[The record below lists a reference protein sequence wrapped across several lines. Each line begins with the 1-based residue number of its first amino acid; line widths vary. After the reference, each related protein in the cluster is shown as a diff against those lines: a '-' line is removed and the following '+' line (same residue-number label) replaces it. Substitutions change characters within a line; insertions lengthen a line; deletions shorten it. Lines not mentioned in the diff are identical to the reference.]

1 MKDDLPASGDWWKV
15 EDGTTCPK
23 CNGTR
28 LGKVA
33 RHVVLIDQNG
43 KRLSLPELLGL
54 PPELVLKF
62 IQNLK
67 VDQFAQ
73 EIVKSIIPEVQERL
87 KFMHQVGLEYLCLD
101 RETSSLSGG
110 EAQRIRL
117 AGQLGSNLSGV
128 LYVLDEP
135 SIGLHPRDNQRLIL
149 SLRDLQSK
157 GNSLVVVEH
166 DQETINQADL
176 IIEVGPLAGKKG
188 GEIVREIKNN
198 KSKFKKPKS
207 LLINSSKTDSTV
219 TKPPLLSGKN
229 NLRSKHWLRLKKAH
243 FRNIHNTSVDIP
255 IGQLSVCCGISGSG
269 KSSLVRGIIF
279 ENVKRAILEKKQ
291 KLITDKGIL
300 FNGDCFGQAI
310 EVDQKPIGKTSR
322 STPVT
327 YLGIWDRIRS
337 LFAQLRESKT
347 LGYTPSTFSFNVKG
361 GRCETCKGNSK
372 IKLEMNFLPDS
383 YITCTSCNGSRFKDE
398 ILDLRW
404 NNKNIS
410 DVLELSIEDAVD
422 FFQFDFFLQH
432 TFKLMTETGL
442 GYLKLG
448 QPSPTLSGGEAQ
460 RLKLASELTKSID
473 KSKFSTRP
481 KSKPTLFVLEEP
493 TIGLHHDDRVK
504 LFSLLRRLVDEG
516 NTVIVIEHDIGLIS
530 HADYVFEMGPE
541 GGLHGG
547 QMIFQGIPTELAD
560 CETSPTALFLNKAI
574 Q

>member
-1 MKDDLPASGDWWKV
+1 M
-15 EDGTTCPK
+15 
-23 CNGTR
+23 
-28 LGKVA
+28 
-33 RHVVLIDQNG
+33 
-43 KRLSLPELLGL
+43 
-54 PPELVLKF
+54 
-62 IQNLK
+62 
-67 VDQFAQ
+67 
-73 EIVKSIIPEVQERL
+73 
-87 KFMHQVGLEYLCLD
+87 
-101 RETSSLSGG
+101 
-110 EAQRIRL
+110 
-117 AGQLGSNLSGV
+117 
-128 LYVLDEP
+128 
-135 SIGLHPRDNQRLIL
+135 
-149 SLRDLQSK
+149 RDLQSK

-176 IIEVGPLAGKKG
+176 VIEVGPLAGKKG
-188 GEIVREIKNN
+188 GEIVSKIKNN
-198 KSKFKKPKS
+198 KSKLKKVES
-207 LLINSSKTDSTV
+207 LLKNSSKTGPTV
-219 TKPPLLSGKN
+219 TKPPILSGKN
-229 NLRSKHWLRLKKAH
+229 NLRNKNWLRLKKAH
-243 FRNIHNTSVDIP
+243 FRNVHNASVDIP

-291 KLITDKGIL
+291 RLITDKGIL

-493 TIGLHHDDRVK
+493 TIGLHHDDRIK

-516 NTVIVIEHDIGLIS
+516 NTVIVIEHDIDLIS